1 MSVRFEVVFSKN
13 WRRSGRAALF
23 ALALCL
29 CAGNGLRQSA
39 ASQTRPMPDGPGKA
53 ETQKF
58 CSQCHE
64 LDKSLSLKQDRAG
77 WRTTVDKMIAAGM
90 KASETEINT
99 IIEYLYRSYPADDV
113 PRLKVN
119 EAEALDFESILSLK
133 RSQAAAVIKYR
144 EQHGK
149 FKSIED
155 LKKVPGLDAAKL
167 DAKKDRLIFE

>member
-1 MSVRFEVVFSKN
+1 MSVRFEVVFSRN
-13 WRRSGRAALF
+13 WRRSWRAALF

-29 CAGNGLRQSA
+29 CASNALRQSA

-64 LDKSLSLKQDRAG
+64 LDKSLSMKQDRAG
-77 WRTTVDKMIAAGM
+77 WRVTVDKMIAAGM
-90 KASETEINT
+90 KASDAEVNT

-119 EAEALDFESILSLK
+119 QAEALDFESILSLK

-155 LKKVPGLDAAKL
+155 LKKVPGWTRPSWKRRRIA
-167 DAKKDRLIFE
+167 